1 MKFGKKIFGKEE
13 ADQRRTGYERKQSSK
28 IKFLMLVIFIC
39 AILLGSLDYPV
50 IWDKAID
57 YLNNQFSLGLPHFYK
72 LPFRL
77 GLDLQ
82 GGTHLVYQADLGN
95 IEEKERSASMDGI
108 RDVIER
114 RVNLFGVAEPLVQ
127 INKAGD
133 SYRLIVE
140 LPGVKDVNQAIKM
153 IGETPYLEF
162 LEEKSEEESK
172 IILET
177 QKKFQEKAQKLQGEG
192 KTEEEIMA
200 ELQKSEDWQLA
211 LEDPYFKNT
220 SLTGRYLK
228 KALLELDQ
236 TTYKPQI
243 GLEFNDEGAKLFA
256 DITSRNVG
264 KRVAIYLDGTPI
276 TTPVVQEAIT
286 GGKAQITGTFT
297 DEEAK
302 QLVQRLN
309 SGALPVPITL
319 IVQQSIGASLGKLS
333 LTESLK
339 AGMYG
344 FLAILL
350 FMIILYRFP
359 GFFASLSLI
368 IYVLFVLAIFK
379 LIPVTLTLAG
389 IAGFLLSMGMA
400 VDANILIFARTREEL
415 KQGKSYLTALSDG
428 TKRAWSAIRD
438 GNFTTILVGL
448 ILFIF
453 GTSFVK
459 GFAFTLIIGNLIS
472 MFSAIVITNNFIKC
486 FIGTK
491 LEKVKWLWL

>member
-1 MKFGKKIFGKEE
+1 MV
-13 ADQRRTGYERKQSSK
+13 
-28 IKFLMLVIFIC
+28 LVIFIC

-50 IWDKAID
+50 FWDRAID
-57 YLNNQFSLGLPHFYK
+57 YLNSQFSLGLPHFYK

-82 GGTHLVYQADLGN
+82 GGTHLVYQADLTT
-95 IEEKERSASMDGI
+95 IEEKEHSASMDGI

-127 INKAGD
+127 INKSGD
-133 SYRLIVE
+133 SFRLIVE
-140 LPGVKDVNQAIKM
+140 LPGVKDVNQAIEM

-162 LEEKSEEESK
+162 KEEE
-172 IILET
+172 
-177 QKKFQEKAQKLQGEG
+177 GE
-192 KTEEEIMA
+192 
-200 ELQKSEDWQLA
+200 D
-211 LEDPYFKNT
+211 FKNT
-220 SLTGRYLK
+220 ALTGRYLK
-228 KALLELDQ
+228 KALLEFDQ

-264 KRVAIYLDGTPI
+264 KRVAIYLDGAPI

-286 GGKAQITGTFT
+286 GGRAQITGNFT
-297 DEEAK
+297 NEEAK
-302 QLVQRLN
+302 QLVRRLN
-309 SGALPVPITL
+309 SGALPVPIAL
-319 IVQQSIGASLGKLS
+319 IAQQSIGASLGRIS

-339 AGMYG
+339 AGIYG

-350 FMIILYRFP
+350 FMIIFYRFP

-400 VDANILIFARTREEL
+400 VDANILIFSRMKEEL
-415 KQGKSYLTALSDG
+415 KQGKSYLSALQDG

-472 MFSAIVITNNFIKC
+472 MFSAIVITNAFVK
-486 FIGTK
+486 FFLGTK
-491 LEKVKWLWL
+491 LEKIKWLWL

>member
-1 MKFGKKIFGKEE
+1 MKI
-13 ADQRRTGYERKQSSK
+13 
-28 IKFLMLVIFIC
+28 IIFIL
-39 AILLGSLDYPV
+39 AILAGSLNYPLP
-50 IWDKAID
+50 WNKAID
-57 YLNNQFSLGLPHFYK
+57 YLNSQFSLSLPHFYK

-82 GGTHLVYQADLGN
+82 GGTHLVYQADLST
-95 IEEKERSASMDGI
+95 IEEKERATSMDGI

-162 LEEKSEEESK
+162 KEERTPEETAD
-172 IILET
+172 ILKRQENGEEAA
-177 QKKFQEKAQKLQGEG
+177 KKL
-192 KTEEEIMA
+192 
-200 ELQKSEDWQLA
+200 
-211 LEDPYFKNT
+211 DPYFKNT
-220 SLTGRYLK
+220 QLTGRYLK
-228 KALLELDQ
+228 KSQLEFDQ
-236 TTYKPQI
+236 TTYKPHV

-264 KRVAIYLDGTPI
+264 KRVAIYLDGLPI
-276 TTPVVQEAIT
+276 TIPVVQEAIT
-286 GGKAQITGTFT
+286 GGKAQITGNFT
-297 DEEAK
+297 NEEAK

-309 SGALPVPITL
+309 AGALPVPINL
-319 IVQQSIGASLGKLS
+319 ISQQTIGASLGKIS
-333 LTESLK
+333 LIESLK
-339 AGMYG
+339 AGIYG

-350 FMIILYRFP
+350 FMIAFYRFP

-368 IYVLFVLAIFK
+368 IYVIFVLAMFK

-400 VDANILIFARTREEL
+400 VDANVLIFSRMREEL
-415 KQGKSYLTALSDG
+415 KTGKSHLAALIDG
-428 TKRAWSAIRD
+428 TKRAWPAIRD

-459 GFAFTLIIGNLIS
+459 GFAFTLIIGNLVS
-472 MFSAIVITNNFIKC
+472 MFSAIVITNAFLK
-486 FIGTK
+486 FVYGTR
-491 LEKVKWLWL
+491 LEKIKWLWL

>member
-1 MKFGKKIFGKEE
+1 MTLEYKKK
-13 ADQRRTGYERKQSSK
+13 SK
-28 IKFLMLVIFIC
+28 NIRLLVLVIFIC

-50 IWDKAID
+50 FWDKAVD
-57 YLNNQFSLGLPHFYK
+57 YLNAQFSLGLPHFYK

-82 GGTHLVYQADLGN
+82 GGTHLVYQADLSG

-140 LPGVKDVNQAIKM
+140 LPGIKDVNQAIKM

-162 LEEKSEEESK
+162 KEEGEE
-172 IILET
+172 
-177 QKKFQEKAQKLQGEG
+177 
-192 KTEEEIMA
+192 
-200 ELQKSEDWQLA
+200 D
-211 LEDPYFKNT
+211 FKNT
-220 SLTGRYLK
+220 PLTGRYLK
-228 KALLELDQ
+228 KAQLEFDP
-236 TTYKPQI
+236 TTYKPQVS
-243 GLEFNDEGAKLFA
+243 LEFNDEGAKLFA

-264 KRVAIYLDGTPI
+264 KRVAIYLDGAPI

-297 DEEAK
+297 NEEAK

-319 IVQQSIGASLGKLS
+319 IAQQSVGASLGKMS

-339 AGMYG
+339 AGIYG

-350 FMIILYRFP
+350 FMIIFYRFP

-379 LIPVTLTLAG
+379 FIPVTLTLAG

-400 VDANILIFARTREEL
+400 VDANILIFSRMREEL
-415 KQGKSYLTALSDG
+415 KTGKSYLTALIDG
-428 TKRAWSAIRD
+428 AKRAWPAIRD

-453 GTSFVK
+453 GTSFIK

-472 MFSAIVITNNFIKC
+472 MFSAIVITNAFVK
-486 FIGTK
+486 FSLGTK
-491 LEKVKWLWL
+491 LEKIKWLWL